1 MFLLFCVCF
10 RNFELVLI
18 SGAAQ
23 GNLSGTT
30 KYVQNLQIDCAG
42 CHRIVIF
49 SNFLKLFNWY

>member
-1 MFLLFCVCF
+1 MFLLFGVCF

-30 KYVQNLQIDCAG
+30 KYV
-42 CHRIVIF
+42 
-49 SNFLKLFNWY
+49 